1 MFGRLMKH
9 FVYISF
15 AAVCFVAAISC
26 SKRFQGAEP
35 ESFSGEE
42 QLVELTA
49 SLQPHVRTYLN
60 SEFKT
65 RWNDGDVVAVF
76 DGQKRQFD
84 MTANSG
90 ASATFSGHISTE
102 ATTVYAVYP
111 FSGAESEDGGD
122 NVTVNIP
129 AEQIIADG
137 ESTARGAL
145 VAVSKVTSL
154 GSGVSFKNVV
164 GLVKVTLGEGI
175 ASVKLTGA
183 NNEGIA
189 GSVQVNAADGSL
201 VGSPSGTS
209 VVIKPVSGTFA
220 AGDYYI
226 AVAPVTLA
234 DGFTLT
240 FHNQYSA
247 SAKKVGANSLAI
259 PQNGG
264 KDLGDVTTG
273 LVFPSGLPCG
283 WNFYAA
289 GYTSASE
296 SLTSLRE
303 SENGQHWL
311 NDGYLLPTSGINAD
325 ARLTAVTTKDAGSIE
340 RSFNPSIQFNGM
352 AKNDYWD
359 PFFRNTAIFKLISKI
374 NLFNPLKDLPVEVL
388 GAATVADAYEI
399 KKIVQDSNSQNGF
412 KLINSGTVDPYLP
425 YWGIRP
431 CRYIKG
437 SYIYPKVPAKD
448 LKNYSEVRFNQ
459 ASSPKIIVA
468 SMTTRYEACLD
479 ICGEFIAGKSTTIIL
494 GDTKQLYK
502 LTAIINSKLASYWLN
517 IVFNS
522 LKMSGGAINI
532 GRNELQILPIPNKDV
547 DFMPLVNKIMESKA
561 SSSLNDTTALE
572 HEIDMLV
579 YDMYGLTEDEIKIVE
594 GTK

>member
-1 MFGRLMKH
+1 MKH
-9 FVYISF
+9 FVYISL
-15 AAVCFVAAISC
+15 AAVCFVAAVSC
-26 SKRFQGAEP
+26 SKQFQSAEP
-35 ESFSGEE
+35 ESVSGEE

-49 SLQPHVRTYLN
+49 SLQPHVRTYLDA
-60 SEFKT
+60 EFKT

-90 ASATFSGHISTE
+90 ASATFSGRISTE

-111 FSGAESEDGGD
+111 FSGAQSEDGGD
-122 NVTVNIP
+122 YVTVNIP
-129 AEQIIADG
+129 AEQIIAEG

-189 GSVQVNAADGSL
+189 GNVQVNAADGSL
-201 VGSPSGTS
+201 VGSPSGSS

-247 SAKKVGANSLAI
+247 SAKKVGTNPLAI

-264 KDLGDVTTG
+264 KDLGNVTTG

-296 SLTSLRE
+296 SLDSLKA
-303 SENGQHWL
+303 SENGQHWIY
-311 NDGYLLPTSGINAD
+311 DGYLLPTSGINAD
-325 ARLTAVTTKDAGSIE
+325 ARLTAVTTKTDTTIM

-352 AKNDYWD
+352 AQNDYWLVTI
-359 PFFRNTAIFKLISKI
+359 PVKNFV
-374 NLFNPLKDLPVEVL
+374 KDVTRFTIEMGAG
-388 GAATVADAYEI
+388 GAASGAGIWLLGYSTNGSSWTGFGNYYSITRGEHTVNAHLWTTYSTISASGYTNLRKKYVKKSFEEDTDTEKYSYKKYTFTSPVSIADGTLY
-399 KKIVQDSNSQNGF
+399 
-412 KLINSGTVDPYLP
+412 LRLRTWYSGNQSDRT
-425 YWGIRP
+425 
-431 CRYIKG
+431 K
-437 SYIYPKVPAKD
+437 PKNTSWTD
-448 LKNYSEVRFNQ
+448 LKGFEVSF
-459 ASSPKIIVA
+459 A
-468 SMTTRYEACLD
+468 
-479 ICGEFIAGKSTTIIL
+479 
-494 GDTKQLYK
+494 
-502 LTAIINSKLASYWLN
+502 
-517 IVFNS
+517 
-522 LKMSGGAINI
+522 
-532 GRNELQILPIPNKDV
+532 
-547 DFMPLVNKIMESKA
+547 
-561 SSSLNDTTALE
+561 
-572 HEIDMLV
+572 
-579 YDMYGLTEDEIKIVE
+579 EDL
-594 GTK
+594 

>member
-1 MFGRLMKH
+1 MKQL
-9 FVYISF
+9 VYISL
-15 AAVCFVAAISC
+15 AAVCFVAAVSC
-26 SKRFQGAEP
+26 SKQFQGAEP
-35 ESFSGEE
+35 ESVSGEE

-60 SEFKT
+60 AEFKT

-90 ASATFSGHISTE
+90 ASATFSGRISTE

-111 FSGAESEDGGD
+111 FSGAQSEDGGD
-122 NVTVNIP
+122 YVTVNIP
-129 AEQIIADG
+129 AEQIIAEG

-189 GSVQVNAADGSL
+189 GNVQVNAADGSL
-201 VGSPSGTS
+201 VGSPSGSS

-247 SAKKVGANSLAI
+247 SAKKVGTNPLAI

-264 KDLGDVTTG
+264 KDLGNVTTG

-289 GYTSASE
+289 GYTSDSA
-296 SLTSLRE
+296 SLTSLSE
-303 SENGQHWL
+303 SENGQHWID
-311 NDGYLLPTSGINAD
+311 DGYLLPTSGINAD
-325 ARLTAVTTKDAGSIE
+325 ARLTAVTTKDANIQ
-340 RSFNPSIQFNGM
+340 RTFNPSIQFNGM
-352 AKNDYWD
+352 AQNDYWLVTI
-359 PFFRNTAIFKLISKI
+359 PVKNFV
-374 NLFNPLKDLPVEVL
+374 KDVTRFTIEMGAG
-388 GAATVADAYEI
+388 GAASGAGIWLLGYSTNGSSWTGFGNYYSITRGEYTVNAHLWTTYSTISASGYTNLRKQYVKKSFEEDTDTEKYSYKKYTFTSPVSIADGTLY
-399 KKIVQDSNSQNGF
+399 
-412 KLINSGTVDPYLP
+412 LRLRTWYSGNQSDRT
-425 YWGIRP
+425 
-431 CRYIKG
+431 K
-437 SYIYPKVPAKD
+437 PKNTSWTD
-448 LKNYSEVRFNQ
+448 LKGFEVSF
-459 ASSPKIIVA
+459 A
-468 SMTTRYEACLD
+468 
-479 ICGEFIAGKSTTIIL
+479 
-494 GDTKQLYK
+494 
-502 LTAIINSKLASYWLN
+502 
-517 IVFNS
+517 
-522 LKMSGGAINI
+522 
-532 GRNELQILPIPNKDV
+532 
-547 DFMPLVNKIMESKA
+547 
-561 SSSLNDTTALE
+561 
-572 HEIDMLV
+572 
-579 YDMYGLTEDEIKIVE
+579 ED
-594 GTK
+594 

>member
-1 MFGRLMKH
+1 MKQL
-9 FVYISF
+9 VYISL
-15 AAVCFVAAISC
+15 AAVCFVAAVSC
-26 SKRFQGAEP
+26 SKQFQGAEP

-49 SLQPHVRTYLN
+49 SLEPHVRTYLN
-60 SEFKT
+60 AEFKT

-84 MTANSG
+84 MTANNV
-90 ASATFSGHISTE
+90 ASATFSGRISTE

-111 FSGAESEDGGD
+111 FSGAQSEDGGD
-122 NVTVNIP
+122 YVTVNIP
-129 AEQIIADG
+129 AEQIIAEG

-189 GSVQVNAADGSL
+189 GNVQVNAADGSL
-201 VGSPSGTS
+201 VGSPSGSS

-247 SAKKVGANSLAI
+247 SAKKVGTNPLAI

-264 KDLGDVTTG
+264 KDLGNVTTG

-303 SENGQHWL
+303 SENGRHWID
-311 NDGYLLPTSGINAD
+311 DGYLLPTSGINAD
-325 ARLTAVTTKDAGSIE
+325 ARLTAVTTKDAESIV
-340 RSFNPSIQFNGM
+340 RTFNPSIQFNGM
-352 AKNDYWD
+352 AQNDYWLVTI
-359 PFFRNTAIFKLISKI
+359 PVKNFV
-374 NLFNPLKDLPVEVL
+374 KDVTRFTIEMGAG
-388 GAATVADAYEI
+388 GAASGAGIWLLGYSTNGSSWTGFGNYYSITRGEYTVNAHLWTTYSTISASGYTNLRKKYVKKSFEEDTDTEKYSYKKYTFTSPVSIADGTLY
-399 KKIVQDSNSQNGF
+399 
-412 KLINSGTVDPYLP
+412 LRLRTWYSGNQSDRT
-425 YWGIRP
+425 
-431 CRYIKG
+431 K
-437 SYIYPKVPAKD
+437 PKNTSWTD
-448 LKNYSEVRFNQ
+448 LKGFEVSF
-459 ASSPKIIVA
+459 A
-468 SMTTRYEACLD
+468 
-479 ICGEFIAGKSTTIIL
+479 
-494 GDTKQLYK
+494 
-502 LTAIINSKLASYWLN
+502 
-517 IVFNS
+517 
-522 LKMSGGAINI
+522 
-532 GRNELQILPIPNKDV
+532 
-547 DFMPLVNKIMESKA
+547 
-561 SSSLNDTTALE
+561 
-572 HEIDMLV
+572 
-579 YDMYGLTEDEIKIVE
+579 EDL
-594 GTK
+594 

>member
-340 RSFNPSIQFNGM
+340 RSFNPSKQNKRKK
-352 AKNDYWD
+352 KNDYWLVTI
-359 PFFRNTAIFKLISKI
+359 PVKNFV
-374 NLFNPLKDLPVEVL
+374 KDETRFTIEMGAG
-388 GAATVADAYEI
+388 GAA
-399 KKIVQDSNSQNGF
+399 NGAGIWIMGYSTDGSSWSGFGNTITTTRGESSF
-412 KLINSGTVDPYLP
+412 KAHLWTTYSTISASGYTNL
-425 YWGIRP
+425 RK
-431 CRYIKG
+431 RYIKKSFDEDTDTEKYSYKKYTFTSPVTIADGILYLRLRTWYSG
-437 SYIYPKVPAKD
+437 SQTSLGTAKNTSWTD
-448 LKNYSEVRFNQ
+448 LKGFEVSF
-459 ASSPKIIVA
+459 A
-468 SMTTRYEACLD
+468 
-479 ICGEFIAGKSTTIIL
+479 
-494 GDTKQLYK
+494 
-502 LTAIINSKLASYWLN
+502 
-517 IVFNS
+517 
-522 LKMSGGAINI
+522 
-532 GRNELQILPIPNKDV
+532 
-547 DFMPLVNKIMESKA
+547 
-561 SSSLNDTTALE
+561 
-572 HEIDMLV
+572 
-579 YDMYGLTEDEIKIVE
+579 ED
-594 GTK
+594 